1 MSDAKN
7 HVAGTIDTS
16 ACDCEG
22 PAVPVP
28 RPQRTG
34 RPPPC
39 PRCGSASWW
48 NGWRLVFAVVV
59 ATVTGNP
66 ERLARWL
73 ARAKCSSCQR
83 AFTCYPDDQYPC
95 RQYQLD
101 AVAQVASA
109 MAMGGEAAKQ
119 AAERVGASPTSAR
132 RWTRWISQLVE
143 PSVLLSVAQQL
154 DPEVSVSEGFSMV
167 ETPRCRYRSAARVLG
182 ALEQLSQVLARR
194 GLGMS
199 CATGLGR
206 VLSWQL
212 GAHGDVVYL
221 MAEPR
226 CLSPRMALVAAWGG
240 V

>member
-1 MSDAKN
+1 MTDADDN
-7 HVAGTIDTS
+7 VAGNIDMS
-16 ACDCEG
+16 ACGSEG
-22 PAVPVP
+22 PEVP

-73 ARAKCSSCQR
+73 VRAKCASCQR
-83 AFTCYPDDQYPC
+83 AFTCYPDDQYPH

-101 AVAQVASA
+101 AVARVASA

-119 AAERVGASPTSAR
+119 AAGRVGASLTSAR
-132 RWTRWISQLVE
+132 RWTGWVSQLVE
-143 PSVLLSVAQQL
+143 PSALLGVAQQL
-154 DPEVSVSEGFSMV
+154 EQEVSVSEGFSTG
-167 ETPRCRYRSAARVLG
+167 EPPRSRYRSAARVLS
-182 ALEQLSQVLARR
+182 ALEQLSQVLVRR
-194 GLGMS
+194 GLGMG

-212 GAHGDVVYL
+212 RAHGDVVYL
-221 MAEPR
+221 AAEPR
-226 CLSPRMALVAAWGG
+226 CLSPRMALLAAGSG

>member
-1 MSDAKN
+1 MSDAEN
-7 HVAGTIDTS
+7 NVAGQIDKC
-16 ACDCEG
+16 ACDSEG
-22 PAVPVP
+22 PAVP

-39 PRCGSASWW
+39 PRCGSLTWW
-48 NGWRLVFAVVV
+48 NGWRLVFAVVI
-59 ATVTGNP
+59 ATLTGNP

-73 ARAKCSSCQR
+73 ARAKCSSCKR
-83 AFTCYPDDQYPC
+83 AFTCYPDDQYPR

-101 AVAQVASA
+101 AVAKVASA

-119 AAERVGASPTSAR
+119 AAGRVGASPTSAR
-132 RWTRWISQLVE
+132 RWTGWVSQLVE
-143 PSVLLSVAQQL
+143 PSVLLGVAQQL
-154 DPEVSVSEGFSMV
+154 EQEVSVSEGFSMG
-167 ETPRCRYRSAARVLG
+167 EPTRCRYRSAARVLS
-182 ALEQLSQVLARR
+182 ALEQLSQVLVRR

-212 GAHGDVVYL
+212 RAHGDVVHL
-221 MAEPR
+221 VAEPR
-226 CLSPRMALVAAWGG
+226 CLSPRMALVAAGGG